1 MARNDGR
8 VVSNFIVAAL
18 SDGPLVIQGDGTQTR
33 SFQYVDDLV
42 EGIVRFAATNET
54 GPVNLGNPGEFTIAE
69 LAGIIISKIN
79 KGYITN
85 TKAAIDDPKQRKP
98 DISLAKEMLDWEP
111 KVPLTFGLDETISY
125 FRGVVN
131 GKGNVRI

>member
-1 MARNDGR
+1 M
-8 VVSNFIVAAL
+8 
-18 SDGPLVIQGDGTQTR
+18 
-33 SFQYVDDLV
+33 
-42 EGIVRFAATNET
+42 
-54 GPVNLGNPGEFTIAE
+54 NLGNPGEFTISE

-85 TKAAIDDPKQRKP
+85 TKAAVDDPKQRKP

-131 GKGNVRI
+131 GKDNVRI